1 MREYVICLSILSIL
15 NSALYTFA
23 SVNILDNCR
32 FAKYS
37 ITKPI
42 QSTNKKKRD
51 KYCRII
57 NFYWEIIPLATKR
70 LPS

>member
-23 SVNILDNCR
+23 SVNILGNCR

-42 QSTNKKKRD
+42 QSTKKNETN
-51 KYCRII
+51 IVV
-57 NFYWEIIPLATKR
+57 
-70 LPS
+70 